1 MKLKIFIDKDH
12 EEEVIVYTRK
22 GTELVSAIEKL
33 INQNDMNLMGF
44 NETEVVPLTAEEV
57 FCFISE
63 NGKVYAITEKEKL
76 LIRQRLY
83 QLEENLSDDFLK
95 INQSCLAN
103 VKRIARFDTS
113 ISGNLTVRFRNGYTD
128 YVSRRNLRN
137 IKERFWYIA
146 FYKKTL

>member
-22 GTELVSAIEKL
+22 RTELVSAIEKL
-33 INQNDMNLMGF
+33 INQNDISLTGF
-44 NETEVVPLTAEEV
+44 SKTEAVPLSAEEV

-83 QLEENLSDDFLK
+83 QLQDNLSDDFLK

-103 VKRIARFDTS
+103 VKKIARFDTS
-113 ISGNLTVRFRNGYTD
+113 ISGNLTVRFKNGYTD

-137 IKERFWYIA
+137 IKERFGI
-146 FYKKTL
+146 

>member
-22 GTELVSAIEKL
+22 RTELVSAIEKL
-33 INQNDMNLMGF
+33 INQSDMSLTGF
-44 NETEVVPLTAEEV
+44 SESEAVPLKAEEV
-57 FCFISE
+57 FCFITE

-83 QLEENLSDDFLK
+83 QLEENLSEDFLK

-103 VKRIARFDTS
+103 IKKIARFDTS
-113 ISGNLTVRFRNGYTD
+113 ISGNLTVRFKNGYTD

-137 IKERFWYIA
+137 IKERFGI
-146 FYKKTL
+146 

>member
-22 GTELVSAIEKL
+22 RTELVSAIERL
-33 INQNDMNLMGF
+33 INQSDVSLTGF
-44 NETEVVPLTAEEV
+44 SETEAVPLTADEV

-63 NGKVYAITEKEKL
+63 NGKVYAVTEKEKL
-76 LIRQRLY
+76 LIKQRLY
-83 QLEENLSDDFLK
+83 QLEENLSEDFLK

-103 VKRIARFDTS
+103 VKKIARFDTS
-113 ISGNLTVRFRNGYTD
+113 ISGNLTVRFKNGYTD

-137 IKERFWYIA
+137 LKERFGI
-146 FYKKTL
+146 

>member
-12 EEEVIVYTRK
+12 EEEVIVYTRRR
-22 GTELVSAIEKL
+22 TELVSAIEKL
-33 INQNDMNLMGF
+33 VNQSDISLTGF
-44 NETEVVPLTAEEV
+44 SENEAVPLTADEV

-63 NGKVYAITEKEKL
+63 NGKVYAVTEKEKL

-83 QLEENLSDDFLK
+83 QLEENLSENFLK

-103 VKRIARFDTS
+103 VKKIARFDTS
-113 ISGNLTVRFRNGYTD
+113 ISGNLTVRFKNGYTD

-137 IKERFWYIA
+137 IKERFGI
-146 FYKKTL
+146 

>member
-22 GTELVSAIEKL
+22 RTELVSAIEKL
-33 INQNDMNLMGF
+33 INQSDISLTGF
-44 NETEVVPLTAEEV
+44 SETEAVPITVDEV

-76 LIRQRLY
+76 LVRQRLY
-83 QLEENLSDDFLK
+83 QLEDHLSDDFLK

-103 VKRIARFDTS
+103 VKKIARFDTS
-113 ISGNLTVRFRNGYTD
+113 ISGNLTVRFKNGYTD
-128 YVSRRNLRN
+128 YVSRRNLKI
-137 IKERFWYIA
+137 IKERFGI
-146 FYKKTL
+146 

>member
-12 EEEVIVYTRK
+12 EEEVIVYSRK
-22 GTELVSAIEKL
+22 RTELVSAIEKL
-33 INQNDMNLMGF
+33 INQNDISLTGF
-44 NETEVVPLTAEEV
+44 SETEAVPLSAEEV
-57 FCFISE
+57 FCFITE

-83 QLEENLSDDFLK
+83 QLEENLSEDFLK

-103 VKRIARFDTS
+103 VKKIARFDTS
-113 ISGNLTVRFRNGYTD
+113 ISGNLIVRFKNGYTD

-137 IKERFWYIA
+137 IKERFGI
-146 FYKKTL
+146 

>member
-22 GTELVSAIEKL
+22 RTELVSAIEKL
-33 INQNDMNLMGF
+33 INQSDMSLTGF
-44 NETEVVPLTAEEV
+44 SESEAVPLNAEEV
-57 FCFISE
+57 FCFITE

-103 VKRIARFDTS
+103 VKKIARFDTS

-137 IKERFWYIA
+137 IKERFGI
-146 FYKKTL
+146 

>member
-22 GTELVSAIEKL
+22 RTELVSAIEKL

-137 IKERFWYIA
+137 IKERFGI
-146 FYKKTL
+146 

>member
-12 EEEVIVYTRK
+12 EEEVIVYTKKR
-22 GTELVSAIEKL
+22 TELVSAIEKL

-44 NETEVVPLTAEEV
+44 NETEAVPLTAEEV

-103 VKRIARFDTS
+103 VKKIARFDTS

-128 YVSRRNLRN
+128 YVSRRNIRN
-137 IKERFWYIA
+137 IKERFGI
-146 FYKKTL
+146 

>member
-22 GTELVSAIEKL
+22 RTELVSAIEKL
-33 INQNDMNLMGF
+33 INQSDMSLTGF
-44 NETEVVPLTAEEV
+44 NESEAVPLTVDEV

-76 LIRQRLY
+76 LVRQRLY
-83 QLEENLSDDFLK
+83 QLEDHLSDNFLK

-103 VKRIARFDTS
+103 VKKLHDLTLQFRE
-113 ISGNLTVRFRNGYTD
+113 ISLSDLKTVIQTMFHAE
-128 YVSRRNLRN
+128 
-137 IKERFWYIA
+137 I
-146 FYKKTL
+146 

>member
-22 GTELVSAIEKL
+22 RTELVSAIEKL
-33 INQNDMNLMGF
+33 INQNDISLTGF
-44 NETEVVPLTAEEV
+44 SESEAVPLNAEEV
-57 FCFISE
+57 FCFITE

-83 QLEENLSDDFLK
+83 QLEENLSEDFLK

-103 VKRIARFDTS
+103 VKKIARFDTS

-137 IKERFWYIA
+137 IKERFGI
-146 FYKKTL
+146 

>member
-22 GTELVSAIEKL
+22 RTELVSAIEKL
-33 INQNDMNLMGF
+33 INQNDISLTGF
-44 NETEVVPLTAEEV
+44 SETEAVPLSAEEV
-57 FCFISE
+57 FCFITE

-83 QLEENLSDDFLK
+83 QLEENLSEDFVK

-103 VKRIARFDTS
+103 VKKIARFDTS
-113 ISGNLTVRFRNGYTD
+113 ISGNLIVRFKNGYTD

-137 IKERFWYIA
+137 IKERFGI
-146 FYKKTL
+146 

>member
-22 GTELVSAIEKL
+22 RTELVSAIEKL

-44 NETEVVPLTAEEV
+44 NETEAVPLTAEEV
-57 FCFISE
+57 FCFTTE

-103 VKRIARFDTS
+103 VKKIARFDTS

-137 IKERFWYIA
+137 IKERFGI
-146 FYKKTL
+146 

>member
-22 GTELVSAIEKL
+22 RTELVSAIEKL

-103 VKRIARFDTS
+103 VKKIARFDTS

-137 IKERFWYIA
+137 IKERFGI
-146 FYKKTL
+146 

>member
-22 GTELVSAIEKL
+22 RTELVSAIEKL
-33 INQNDMNLMGF
+33 INQSDMSLTGF
-44 NETEVVPLTAEEV
+44 NESEAVPLTVDEV

-76 LIRQRLY
+76 LVRQRLY
-83 QLEENLSDDFLK
+83 QLEDHLSDNFLK

-103 VKRIARFDTS
+103 VKKIARFDTS
-113 ISGNLTVRFRNGYTD
+113 ISGNLTVRFKNGYTD

-137 IKERFWYIA
+137 IKERFGI
-146 FYKKTL
+146 

>member
-22 GTELVSAIEKL
+22 RTELISAIEKL

-44 NETEVVPLTAEEV
+44 SETEAVPLTAEEV

-103 VKRIARFDTS
+103 VKKIARFDTS

-137 IKERFWYIA
+137 IKERYGI
-146 FYKKTL
+146 

>member
-1 MKLKIFIDKDH
+1 MKLTIFIDKEH

-22 GTELVSAIEKL
+22 RTELVSAIEKL
-33 INQNDMNLMGF
+33 INQSDMSLTGF
-44 NETEVVPLTAEEV
+44 NENEAVPLNTDEV
-57 FCFISE
+57 FCFVTE

-83 QLEENLSDDFLK
+83 QLQDNLSDDFLK

-103 VKRIARFDTS
+103 VNKIARFDTS

-128 YVSRRNLRN
+128 YVSRRNIRN
-137 IKERFWYIA
+137 IKERFGI
-146 FYKKTL
+146 

>member
-22 GTELVSAIEKL
+22 RTELVSAIEKL
-33 INQNDMNLMGF
+33 INQSDISLTGF
-44 NETEVVPLTAEEV
+44 SETEAVPLTVDEV

-76 LIRQRLY
+76 LVRQRLY
-83 QLEENLSDDFLK
+83 QLEDNLSDDFLK

-103 VKRIARFDTS
+103 IKKIARFDTS
-113 ISGNLTVRFRNGYTD
+113 ISGNLTVRFKNGYTD

-137 IKERFWYIA
+137 IKERFGI
-146 FYKKTL
+146 

>member
-12 EEEVIVYTRK
+12 EEEVIVYTK
-22 GTELVSAIEKL
+22 KKSELVSAIEKL
-33 INQNDMNLMGF
+33 INQNDMNLTGF
-44 NETEVVPLTAEEV
+44 SETEAVPLTTDEI

-83 QLEENLSDDFLK
+83 QLEENLSEDFVK

-103 VKRIARFDTS
+103 VKKIARFDTS

-137 IKERFWYIA
+137 IKERFGI
-146 FYKKTL
+146 

>member
-12 EEEVIVYTRK
+12 EEEVIVYTK
-22 GTELVSAIEKL
+22 KKSELVSAIEKL
-33 INQNDMNLMGF
+33 IKQSDMNLTGF
-44 NETEVVPLTAEEV
+44 NETEAVPLTADEV

-103 VKRIARFDTS
+103 VKKIARFDTS

-128 YVSRRNLRN
+128 YVSRRNIRN
-137 IKERFWYIA
+137 IKERFGI
-146 FYKKTL
+146 

>member
-12 EEEVIVYTRK
+12 EEEVIIYTGER
-22 GTELVSAIEKL
+22 TELVSAIEKL
-33 INQNDMNLMGF
+33 IKQNDISLTGF
-44 NETEVVPLTAEEV
+44 SETEAVPLTAHEV

-76 LIRQRLY
+76 LVRQRLY
-83 QLEENLSDDFLK
+83 QLEDHLSDDFLK

-103 VKRIARFDTS
+103 VKKIARFDTS

-128 YVSRRNLRN
+128 YVSRRNIRN
-137 IKERFWYIA
+137 IKERFGI
-146 FYKKTL
+146 

>member
-1 MKLKIFIDKDH
+1 MELKIFIDKDH

-22 GTELVSAIEKL
+22 RTELVSAIEKL
-33 INQNDMNLMGF
+33 INQSDMNLTGF
-44 NETEVVPLTAEEV
+44 SESEAVPLNAEEV
-57 FCFISE
+57 FCFITE

-103 VKRIARFDTS
+103 VKKIARFDTS

-137 IKERFWYIA
+137 IKERFGI
-146 FYKKTL
+146 

>member
-22 GTELVSAIEKL
+22 RTELVSAIEKL
-33 INQNDMNLMGF
+33 INQSDMSLTGF
-44 NETEVVPLTAEEV
+44 SESEAVPLNAEEV
-57 FCFISE
+57 FCFITE

-83 QLEENLSDDFLK
+83 QLEENLSEDFLK

-103 VKRIARFDTS
+103 IKKIARFDTS
-113 ISGNLTVRFRNGYTD
+113 ISGNLTVRFKNGYTD

-137 IKERFWYIA
+137 IKERFGI
-146 FYKKTL
+146 